1 MSQHEQDSQA
11 AARRPRGF
19 TRHEMFQGVGA
30 LALLVLLAGVPQR
43 GSEEERRLVQSQA
56 HVSRAISVA
65 RELARETGRPHGV
78 AFDVE
83 QDRLAVVDPLGAVA
97 LNGETGAPLLAELDA
112 DLISAR
118 FGSSVDMLLVDPSG
132 WPVSGGAVHLRAG
145 PHVLEL
151 KLDAATGWLDAVGL
165 AD

>member
-1 MSQHEQDSQA
+1 MSQNQNDSSPL
-11 AARRPRGF
+11 RRF
-19 TRHEMFQGVGA
+19 TRHEIFQGLGA
-30 LALLVLLAGVPQR
+30 LALLVLLAGVPAK
-43 GSEEERRLVQSQA
+43 GSDEERRLVQGQA
-56 HVSRAISVA
+56 HVSRAISTA

-83 QDRLAVVDPLGAVA
+83 RDLLAVVDPLGAMA
-97 LNGETGAPLLAELDA
+97 LNGETGEPLLAELEA

-118 FGSSVDMLLVDPSG
+118 FGDSVDMLLVDASG

-165 AD
+165 AE